1 MKIKHILLALMAF
14 ATAMPSEANELTSEQ
29 KAFQSSI
36 VSFLRE
42 EGFSPSVDE
51 DNSINFKKEGVS
63 YWIDIDESAPF
74 YTELH
79 RSGFSCKTADK
90 DKVIRACNET
100 NRTIKSVKAI
110 MKTTTVS
117 IVLEAF
123 YKTPEEF
130 KYTFYRSIKE
140 LDKAYSR
147 CKEEYNKL
155 DDDSGRSSNSSSTS
169 SGGGVRY
176 ITGEMTLSEMLA
188 KPMQIGN
195 CDPVNDSFETV
206 MNSLSGVYKV
216 DDNSEKY
223 PYTFYIWERDNSNV
237 AKLTYHGLSFYY
249 FYYYV
254 SKEADSYLKRRMTYK
269 YKINKTQLSS
279 SKQIYSYL
287 DKIVSDYN
295 NLGINLTYE
304 KKRDKYTKAQGEVRY
319 GNKKYSITLSE
330 YSSSWEVDCSCWM
343 Y

>member
-1 MKIKHILLALMAF
+1 
-14 ATAMPSEANELTSEQ
+14 
-29 KAFQSSI
+29 
-36 VSFLRE
+36 
-42 EGFSPSVDE
+42 
-51 DNSINFKKEGVS
+51 
-63 YWIDIDESAPF
+63 
-74 YTELH
+74 
-79 RSGFSCKTADK
+79 
-90 DKVIRACNET
+90 
-100 NRTIKSVKAI
+100 

-155 DDDSGRSSNSSSTS
+155 DDDSGSSSNNSSSTS

-216 DDNSEKY
+216 DDSSEKY
-223 PYTFYIWERDNSNV
+223 PYTFYIWNHKNSNV
-237 AKLTYHGLSFYY
+237 ANLTYHGLSFYY

-269 YKINKTQLSS
+269 YKINKTQLNS
-279 SKQIYSYL
+279 SKKIYSYL
-287 DKIVSDYN
+287 DNIISDYN

-330 YSSSWEVDCSCWM
+330 YASSWEVDCSYWM